1 MMLAAGR
8 VLGEYSPARK
18 DPSGSLLPRLRDV
31 RAVARAIATA
41 VGLEAQR
48 AGVAPK
54 TSSEQFRE
62 RVAAT
67 QWTPA
72 YPSLST
78 SKGGMP

>member
-1 MMLAAGR
+1 
-8 VLGEYSPARK
+8 
-18 DPSGSLLPRLRDV
+18 LPRLRDV

-48 AGVAPK
+48 AGAAPK
-54 TSSEQFRE
+54 TSDAELRQ

-72 YPSLST
+72 YPS
-78 SKGGMP
+78 